1 MIDQQLRTKPLVE
14 ALLEVKWSLEETSRG
29 TKRDPAYPLFV
40 GRLYEQVKDSYGYV
54 QKLDATQVP
63 DEITPYI
70 VKYRFRVTEDGWP
83 LVQAGPGI
91 ASLNFTDSY
100 KWDKFLAAANNF
112 IPKLIEAYA
121 PSPAGE
127 QEAPTFS
134 SVMLRYINAVE
145 VDFEREDIVDYIS
158 KNLHTRVVLPKKIAQ
173 SPVVSG
179 SPEKFEIN
187 IANPLNDPP
196 GLGSLRLAKGTY
208 SGRSAIIWEL
218 IVRSTDADTPQ
229 NPESFEEWLRKAH
242 DVAESWFNTLIEG
255 NLEKQFGRI

>member
-1 MIDQQLRTKPLVE
+1 MCQQLRNKPLVE
-14 ALLEVKWSLEETSRG
+14 ALLEIKWSLDETERG
-29 TKRDPAYPLFV
+29 TKRDPGYPLFV
-40 GRLYEQVKDSYGYV
+40 GRLYDQVKDLYSHV
-54 QKLDATQVP
+54 EELDATQVP

-70 VKYRFRVTEDGWP
+70 VKYRFRVTKDGWP
-83 LVQAGPGI
+83 LVQAGPGV
-91 ASLNFTDSY
+91 ASLNFTGSY
-100 KWDKFLAAANNF
+100 KWDKFLAAAKNF
-112 IPKLIEAYA
+112 IPKLIEAYV
-121 PSPAGE
+121 PSPAAE

-145 VDFEREDIVDYIS
+145 LDFEEDIVDYIS
-158 KNLHTRVVLPKKIAQ
+158 KNLHTKVVLPKKIAQ

-179 SPEKFEIN
+179 NPEKFELN
-187 IANPLNDPP
+187 ITNPLNEPR

-208 SGRSAIIWEL
+208 SGHPAIIWEL
-218 IVRSTDADTPQ
+218 IVRSIDADAPQ